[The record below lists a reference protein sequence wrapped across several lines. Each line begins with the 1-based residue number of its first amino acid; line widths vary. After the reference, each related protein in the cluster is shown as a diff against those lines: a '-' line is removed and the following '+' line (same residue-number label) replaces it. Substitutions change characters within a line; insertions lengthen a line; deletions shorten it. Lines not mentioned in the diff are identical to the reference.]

1 MIRDLELR
9 LAEVLGER
17 LPAPFTGRVV
27 AAPVVGGP
35 GPQPRVVVAVVSAD
49 RVVGQLGGDGPRI
62 VAGSP
67 LPRRV
72 LRLSCVFSAVVEHAD
87 GAGRE
92 QEIAGLDA
100 LGYALDDP
108 GLLKALDPAPATDP
122 GFQLDLLD
130 LTGLSAPT
138 DPVDGPVQATL
149 SALGSFWPTGTVGA
163 SGPEIV
169 EIRVRA
175 GLAPVELVLPPD
187 PFTAGGPA
195 GTLTLR
201 VGSVGTLRLRETGPA
216 TEAFGKLA
224 LRLVAAGGKPG
235 AGTLSG
241 GTAGTEPGVRLV
253 DLSGG
258 TASVTYTPPAEKA
271 RDFLVVSLDDAEGGA
286 STELGRALLEVR

>member
-1 MIRDLELR
+1 MIRDLEVR
-9 LAEVLGER
+9 LAEILGER
-17 LPAPFTGRVV
+17 LPAPFTGRVE
-27 AAPVVGGP
+27 AAPAP
-35 GPQPRVVVAVVSAD
+35 GAPGTEPRVVVAAVSAE

-62 VAGSP
+62 VAGSS

-72 LRLSCVFSAVVEHAD
+72 LRLACVLTAVVEPAD
-87 GAGRE
+87 DAGRE
-92 QEIAGLDA
+92 QQIAGLDA

-108 GLLKALDPAPATDP
+108 GLLKALDPPPATDP
-122 GFQLDLLD
+122 GFQLDRLD

-138 DPVDGPVQATL
+138 DPADGPVTATVA
-149 SALGSFWPTGTVGA
+149 ALGSFWPTGTTGA
-163 SGPEIV
+163 SGPQVV

-195 GTLTLR
+195 GTITLR
-201 VGSVGTLRLRETGPA
+201 VGGVGTLRLRETGPA
-216 TEAFGKLA
+216 TEDFGKLA

-235 AGTLSG
+235 AGALSG
-241 GTAGTEPGVRLV
+241 GTAGAQPGVRLV

-258 TASVTYTPPAEKA
+258 LASVTYTPPADAA
-271 RDFLVVSLDDAEGGA
+271 RDFLVVSLADADGGT